1 MLTGDNS
8 ILGRAQSTHAY
19 NAIGK
24 AKDEVNLA
32 YNSAMTEYLR
42 LKYDDGATPK
52 TIDEL
57 FGQEITNLNTKMQAQ
72 NTSTGTTT
80 VEYASKVVTITY
92 TDLQSGK
99 TYTSTATLNDTLGSE
114 KLGTWTAIEE
124 GVKTE
129 KWVYDHATQTV
140 TKGTDSLKIGDKVI
154 DSTTSTTVKNK
165 EWRVLGEENG
175 QILLISSNYVDCTGF
190 EGSTTFSEQPAM
202 TLQGSDGLENCIDKL
217 NNIGAS
223 FADNIKTEKGRSVNV
238 EDINRITGYKP
249 TEHRQSPTNLDQKD
263 LYGKGQI
270 YQYGNKVTYTLKA
283 GVTNSGKTVVWYK
296 GDQAQTTEKESSYTK
311 FWPLGQNSDIT
322 SPYEVTSTVYDYYP
336 ETLGS
341 FPGSDVTDATQ
352 QAKKEGIQTTSP
364 AYDALFKPQN
374 NLPYWLASSCVN
386 AYEGAV
392 DWNLFNVTP
401 PGIVHFTSL
410 WYSTDGLNS
419 LTFGVRS
426 AVRLK
431 SDISPTKGATD
442 ANGITTWSI

>member
-140 TKGTDSLKIGDKVI
+140 TKGTDTLKIGDKVI

-190 EGSTTFSEQPAM
+190 EGSTTESEQPAM
-202 TLQGSDGLENCIDKL
+202 TLQGSDGIDNCIDKL

-223 FADNIKTEKGRSVNV
+223 FADNIKTEKR
-238 EDINRITGYKP
+238 
-249 TEHRQSPTNLDQKD
+249 
-263 LYGKGQI
+263 
-270 YQYGNKVTYTLKA
+270 
-283 GVTNSGKTVVWYK
+283 
-296 GDQAQTTEKESSYTK
+296 
-311 FWPLGQNSDIT
+311 
-322 SPYEVTSTVYDYYP
+322 
-336 ETLGS
+336 
-341 FPGSDVTDATQ
+341 
-352 QAKKEGIQTTSP
+352 KKC
-364 AYDALFKPQN
+364 K
-374 NLPYWLASSCVN
+374 CRR
-386 AYEGAV
+386 
-392 DWNLFNVTP
+392 
-401 PGIVHFTSL
+401 H
-410 WYSTDGLNS
+410 
-419 LTFGVRS
+419 
-426 AVRLK
+426 K
-431 SDISPTKGATD
+431 
-442 ANGITTWSI
+442 